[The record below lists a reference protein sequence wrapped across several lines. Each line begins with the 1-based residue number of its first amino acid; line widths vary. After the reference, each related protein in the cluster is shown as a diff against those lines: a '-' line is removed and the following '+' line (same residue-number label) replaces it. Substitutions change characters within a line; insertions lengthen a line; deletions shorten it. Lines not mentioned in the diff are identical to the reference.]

1 MLNWFFLI
9 AHLLQIQ
16 VSVRSVA
23 LNRHDLQG
31 PSKILRIKSGQ
42 RQSVTQSAHGRINLP
57 LTRNA
62 HSYSKVR
69 SILVQELDLAGA
81 VEVIPNAVDVS
92 SLDAASL
99 VADLHDD
106 VAVAVSIRN
115 HDLDRRELIIILM
128 LLDRGSHRVLEQ
140 LEQNVPKHARNVRK
154 TTVLV
159 GVDGHGH
166 RLTVLTIAHLLR
178 LITTR

>member
-1 MLNWFFLI
+1 MGESI
-9 AHLLQIQ
+9 YA
-16 VSVRSVA
+16 
-23 LNRHDLQG
+23 
-31 PSKILRIKSGQ
+31 
-42 RQSVTQSAHGRINLP
+42 
-57 LTRNA
+57 LTRNS

-69 SILVQELDLAGA
+69 SVLVQELDLAGA

-106 VAVAVSIRN
+106 VAVGVSIRN
-115 HDLDRRELIIILM
+115 HDLDRGKLIIILM

-140 LEQNVPKHARNVRK
+140 LEQNVPKHTRDVRK

-166 RLTVLTIAHLLR
+166 CLTVLAVAHLLR